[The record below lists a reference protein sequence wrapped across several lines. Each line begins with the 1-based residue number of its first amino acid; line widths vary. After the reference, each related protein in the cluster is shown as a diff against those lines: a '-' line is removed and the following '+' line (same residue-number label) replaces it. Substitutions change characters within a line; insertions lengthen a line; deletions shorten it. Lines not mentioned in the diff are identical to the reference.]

1 MIQIKGGNCLEER
14 ALEKMPIVLQPY
26 YSLK

>member
-14 ALEKMPIVLQPY
+14 DLEKMLVVLQPY